1 MQKNGTSKK
10 TLSKVNGKSG
20 TNGSMSRSGNGTMT
34 KKRSGSSGEDS
45 MLKELF
51 IDELKD
57 IYWAEKHLLKAL
69 PKMQKAATS
78 NELKNAFGEHLE
90 VTKGHVT
97 RLEQAFELMDQKVQ
111 AKKCEAMAGLTKEAD
126 GIVEDTEKGTSTRD
140 VGLIM
145 AAQKVEHYEIATYGS
160 LKQLAKTLGNTQVSD
175 LMDATLMEEKEAD
188 ETLTG
193 IAENSVNVE
202 ATAD

>member
-10 TLSKVNGKSG
+10 TLSKVNG
-20 TNGSMSRSGNGTMT
+20 RSAENGTIS
-34 KKRSGSSGEDS
+34 KRKPVGGDDS

-69 PKMQKAATS
+69 PKMQKAANS
-78 NELKNAFGEHLE
+78 DELKNAFGEHLE
-90 VTKGHVT
+90 ITKGHVS
-97 RLEQAFELMDQKVQ
+97 RLEKSFELMNQKVQ

-126 GIVEDTEKGTSTRD
+126 GIVEDTKKGTSTRD

-160 LKQLAKTLGNTQVSD
+160 LKQLAKTLGNTQISD

>member
-1 MQKNGTSKK
+1 
-10 TLSKVNGKSG
+10 
-20 TNGSMSRSGNGTMT
+20 
-34 KKRSGSSGEDS
+34 
-45 MLKELF
+45 
-51 IDELKD
+51 
-57 IYWAEKHLLKAL
+57 
-69 PKMQKAATS
+69 MQKAATS

-90 VTKGHVT
+90 VTKGHVA
-97 RLEQAFELMDQKVQ
+97 RLEQAFELLDQKVQ

-193 IAENSVNVE
+193 IAENNVNVE